1 MSTFLLMQAD
11 AAGAAAQL
19 CVWGSSRKSVHDLQL
34 HSSWGEEVLWSW
46 GSHWLVA
53 GSGWAWTLL
62 PSPCIVSGRVLN
74 WMCASVG
81 TTRICHTVLPILCEC
96 DIRLLFLMPCSCVRY
111 YQHNL
116 CLYLLSQVM
125 CCHSIT
131 LEDFNWRDIIDTKVQ
146 IQLKEVA
153 HKKKT
158 HNSNCNI
165 FKNLIY
171 CCTCVI
177 IHG

>member
-116 CLYLLSQVM
+116 CLAYFTVTGDVLPQYNIRRLQLAGHYWYRSPNPTERGSTQEENSQ
-125 CCHSIT
+125 
-131 LEDFNWRDIIDTKVQ
+131 L
-146 IQLKEVA
+146 
-153 HKKKT
+153 
-158 HNSNCNI
+158 
-165 FKNLIY
+165 
-171 CCTCVI
+171 
-177 IHG
+177 